1 MYRSLVKKS
10 GYTVPPAFPEAWRSF
25 LQEKVNFYQALS
37 PSEKLRFEADI
48 QHFLKRIRITGIGLE
63 VNDEDRLLVASSA
76 VIPIFAFPEW
86 EYSDLMEV
94 LLYPDY
100 FSEEFEFK
108 GQNRGI
114 SGLVGTG
121 GPIDHVV
128 IFSKPALWM
137 GFDNRSDKH
146 NVGIHEFIHLFDKQ
160 DGNLDGIPAVFMEY
174 QAVLPWLHLI
184 QSKTDEILSGKSD
197 LNSYGALNK
206 EEFLAIAGEYFFE
219 RPRLLQK
226 KHPKLYEALSSVFKT
241 DLAKRMKDWSEK
253 EILLPFN
260 FPNSGLGN
268 RCIRNRTIG

>member
-1 MYRSLVKKS
+1 MNIFTLLFSAALLSLIAWAIYRSFRNKS
-10 GYTVPPAFPEAWRSF
+10 VYAVPPAFPEEWRTF
-25 LQEKVNFYQALS
+25 LLEKVNFYKALS

-48 QHFLKRIRITGIGLE
+48 QYFLKRVRITGIGLE
-63 VNDEDRLLVASSA
+63 VKDEDRLLVASSA

-94 LLYPDY
+94 LLYPDF

-108 GQNRGI
+108 GHNRGI

-121 GPIDHVV
+121 GAIDHVV

-137 GFDNRSDKH
+137 GFDNRSDKQ

-184 QSKTDEILSGKSD
+184 KSKTDEILSGKSD

-206 EEFLAIAGEYFFE
+206 EEFLAIVGEYFFE
-219 RPRLLQK
+219 RPRLLQM
-226 KHPKLYEALSSVFKT
+226 KHPELYEALSSVFKT
-241 DLAKRMKDWSEK
+241 DLAKRMKD
-253 EILLPFN
+253 
-260 FPNSGLGN
+260 
-268 RCIRNRTIG
+268 